1 VAKLKGVQAPAE
13 EIDEMIRSQPMLRTL
28 ALLLTLLLAGG
39 GELEATPSQ
48 AAPSKAAA
56 TQSSS
61 SGGTAKPAAKSTA
74 TKPKAKKSTRPRGIP
89 TYADSTADDIPEF
102 DDPMVRQ
109 AAVQALGR
117 YNGTVVVADPNTG
130 RILSI
135 VNQRLAFSAGFQPCS
150 TFKPV
155 VAVAALNEGVV
166 TRDTMVKVARRS
178 YMNLT
183 EAMAHSNNPY
193 FEVLGRQMGFETVSR
208 YAHLFGLGEP
218 AGYNI
223 FEEHPGVFPA
233 EPPRWGGVGKMSS
246 FGEGI
251 QLTPLQLA
259 SLAVTFA
266 NGGTLY
272 YLQYPRTE
280 EERRSFTPRVKRRLG
295 IAALLPDL
303 REGMLAAVLYGT
315 GRRGFDPAGEQMLG
329 KTGTCNDQ
337 GSRLGWFF
345 SYSDQLNPRL
355 VVAVLIRG
363 QARRVNGAT
372 AADIAGRV
380 YTILRERNYFALH
393 NTTTSAR
400 ASH

>member
-1 VAKLKGVQAPAE
+1 VQAPAE

-48 AAPSKAAA
+48 AATSKAAA

-74 TKPKAKKSTRPRGIP
+74 TKPKTKKSTRPRGIP

-280 EERRSFTPRVKRRLG
+280 EERRSFTPRVKRQLG

-393 NTTTSAR
+393 NTTTSTR